1 MANMAQP
8 NDPAA
13 SPVRT
18 VEVQPGVASMPKW
31 TVNTLPDAPVF
42 EWRKI
47 AAFIG
52 PGIVM
57 AAAAIGGGEW
67 LTGPT
72 NTARYGAAIFWLAT
86 ISIICQSIYNVEI
99 CRYTLYTGEPIF
111 TGKFRIPPGPW
122 FWVFLYLLLDFGSF
136 LPYLA
141 SGAAVPLCAM
151 ILRRMPVTTPEAA
164 DIVTIMGMSDAEF
177 VKVMGLVIFFLIFV
191 PLLFG
196 GKVYNSMRAVMTFK
210 LFVVFGF
217 LLFLAV
223 FFSTA
228 ETWHGIITGFFKF
241 GTVPIENADGTA
253 LGRGSNLDNIFVALW
268 EGRPIGKLDWSLVGF
283 LAAMAALAG
292 NGGLTNTPVS
302 NYTRDQ
308 GWGMGSHVGAIPSIV
323 GGHEITLSHEGC
335 VFEVTEEALPR
346 WKRWIKHVRRE
357 QLCLWAPACF
367 IGLALPS
374 MLSLQFLQTKD
385 VPSDKSLV
393 AAMTAQGV
401 ADTVGAKFGVTTGN
415 LFWHLTL
422 FCGFLVLATSMASTA
437 DGVLRRW
444 VDVFWTASPRLRKWD
459 TKDIGKL
466 YFGVLCVYMFMGAI
480 TLWFLKGD
488 ALLVLST
495 MMYNYALGFS
505 CLHSLVV
512 NTKLL
517 PKPLQSGIVPKLGLA
532 VGFVFFT
539 SIAMITTYSEIDNLK
554 VKLGLIDPP
563 AKTQPAKTENAK

>member
-1 MANMAQP
+1 MAQH
-8 NDPAA
+8 
-13 SPVRT
+13 T
-18 VEVQPGVASMPKW
+18 EVQPAPQEQLANGQPGVSSMPPW
-31 TVNTLPDAPVF
+31 TIGELPDAPVF
-42 EWRKI
+42 EWRRI
-47 AAFIG
+47 ANFIG

-57 AAAAIGGGEW
+57 AAAAVGGGEW

-86 ISIICQSIYNVEI
+86 ISIFCQTIYNVEI

-122 FWVFLYLLLDFGSF
+122 FWVFVYLLLDFGSF

-141 SGAAVPLCAM
+141 SGAAVPLCTM
-151 ILRRMPVTTPEAA
+151 ILGRMPVTTKDAA
-164 DIVTIMGMSDAEF
+164 DVITIMGMSDAQF
-177 VKVMGLVIFFLIFV
+177 VKVMGLVIFVLVFL

-196 GKVYNSMRAVMTFK
+196 GKIYNSMKAVMTFK
-210 LFVVFGF
+210 LVVVFG
-217 LLFLAV
+217 LLMFLAV
-223 FFSTA
+223 FFSSA

-241 GTVPIENADGTA
+241 GTVPVESAEGA
-253 LGRGSNLDNIFVALW
+253 SLGRGSNLTNVFVALW
-268 EGRPIGKLDWSLVGF
+268 EGRPIGKIDMSLVGF

-335 VFEVTEEALPR
+335 VFEVTESSIPR
-346 WKRWIKHVRRE
+346 WKRWIRHVRRE
-357 QLCLWAPACF
+357 QFFLWAPACF
-367 IGLALPS
+367 VGLALPS
-374 MLSLQFLQTKD
+374 MLSLQFLQSKD
-385 VPSDKSLV
+385 VPNDKSLV

-401 ADTVGAKFGVTTGN
+401 ADTVGARWGESTGH

-422 FCGFLVLATSMASTA
+422 FCGFLVLSTSMASTA

-459 TKDIGKL
+459 VKEIGKL
-466 YFGVLCVYMFMGAI
+466 YFCVLLVYMAMGLVM
-480 TLWFLKGD
+480 LWFLKGD
-488 ALLVLST
+488 ALLVFST

-505 CLHSLVV
+505 CFHTLCV
-512 NTKLL
+512 NRLLL
-517 PKPLQSGIVPKLGLA
+517 PSMLRPRLVPTIGLLI
-532 VGFVFFT
+532 GGLFFT
-539 SIAMITTYSEIDNLK
+539 SIAVITTYSEWPKLK
-554 VKLGLIDPP
+554 AIVLSAPP
-563 AKTQPAKTENAK
+563 SATAKP